1 VEALFVSAGVA
12 ILAEFGDKSQLLAIL
27 LASRFR
33 KSLPIIL
40 GIFIATVCNQMLAA
54 LAGKFAADWLG
65 ENLRWVLALSF
76 LAMAV
81 WMLIPENV
89 QRPSTPAGNLG
100 AFGATLISFF
110 IVEIGDKTELATVAL
125 AARFHS
131 IIAVAAGTTLG
142 MMIVNVPAV
151 YLANYL
157 SAKVPVRALRYAAA
171 LIFFLLAFATALDF
185 GRRLLF
191 A

>member
-1 VEALFVSAGVA
+1 MEAIFVSAGVA
-12 ILAEFGDKSQLLAIL
+12 ILAELGDKSQLLAIL

-54 LAGKFAADWLG
+54 LVGKFAADWLG

-81 WMLIPENV
+81 WMFIPEKV
-89 QRPSTPAGNLG
+89 HRPPTPVGNFG
-100 AFGATLISFF
+100 AFGVTLLSFF

-125 AARFHS
+125 AARFNS
-131 IIAVAAGTTLG
+131 IITVAAGTTLG
-142 MMIVNVPAV
+142 MMIVNAPAV
-151 YLANYL
+151 YLADYL
-157 SAKVPVRALRYAAA
+157 SAKVPIRALRYGAAS
-171 LIFFLLAFATALDF
+171 IFLLLAIATVLDF